1 MGKKTTKTYRDPAGT
16 EIPAKYVPAYDK
28 TRDRIANKIYDL
40 WTDEEQRL
48 HALKATTNRLIDEL
62 RQAAADDAAVKLGG
76 EKGYLQFRSF
86 DGKITIRFENARRT
100 EFDERLT
107 LAQQLIK
114 EVLCELAEG
123 AKSADLVEIV
133 SHAFA
138 PRKGGNLDMQR
149 IRDLCRLNV
158 SHPKWKKAVEI
169 IRECERTI
177 GHKQYVRVSKRLAAD
192 AEPVNVVLD
201 IAAL

>member
-1 MGKKTTKTYRDPAGT
+1 MSKSTKTYKDPNGT

-40 WTDEEQRL
+40 WAAEERRL
-48 HALKATTNRLIDEL
+48 HALKAATNALIDEM
-62 RQAAADDAAVKLGG
+62 RKAAADDADVKLGG

-86 DGKITIRFENARRT
+86 DGKVTVKFENARRT
-100 EFDERLT
+100 EFDERLGM
-107 LAQQLIK
+107 AQELIK
-114 EVLCELAEG
+114 EVLKELAEG

-133 SHAFA
+133 NHAFS
-138 PRKGGNLDMQR
+138 PRKGGTLDMQR

-158 SHPKWKKAVEI
+158 GHPKWKKAVEI

-177 GHKQYVRVSKRLAAD
+177 GHKQYVRVAKRLAPD
-192 AEPVNVVLD
+192 AEPVPVVLD
-201 IAAL
+201 IAKL